1 MNHGY
6 TYEITFDENKL
17 EYMKLLIQ
25 AVYDRVQNFVFDSPE
40 VTNGSLSDVR
50 NFENELIKEFA
61 IKNNLKEIYINN
73 STKIVKEI
81 L

>member
-17 EYMKLLIQ
+17 EYMKLLVQ

-40 VTNGSLSDVR
+40 VTNRSLSDVR
-50 NFENELIKEFA
+50 NFENEIIKEFA